1 MCLRSLRFVSYTN
14 EKVPFILTPSW
25 ILRAGKTVP
34 PTREYGLT
42 EPEQCPGTTFKLA
55 CLVRMLCHMSHSVK
69 TKSRPGVSAGQNLVI
84 GSRRKSPMTKNC
96 NIAKLPTKVVDSSQQ
111 SKFGTRSF
119 QVRICHFVSHLKS
132 EIVYFYH
139 FHELSLVIY
148 LVTFSRI
155 LSFDLGHHVVIFS
168 QIMVYL
174 SSSTVKPQSMQVVYA
189 YV

>member
-1 MCLRSLRFVSYTN
+1 
-14 EKVPFILTPSW
+14 
-25 ILRAGKTVP
+25 
-34 PTREYGLT
+34 
-42 EPEQCPGTTFKLA
+42 
-55 CLVRMLCHMSHSVK
+55 
-69 TKSRPGVSAGQNLVI
+69 
-84 GSRRKSPMTKNC
+84 MTKNC

-119 QVRICHFVSHLKS
+119 QVRICHFVSHPKS

-139 FHELSLVIY
+139 FHESSLVIY

-155 LSFDLGHHVVIFS
+155 LSFDLGHHMVIFS

-174 SSSTVKPQSMQVVYA
+174 SSSTVKPQSMQVVYV

>member
-1 MCLRSLRFVSYTN
+1 
-14 EKVPFILTPSW
+14 
-25 ILRAGKTVP
+25 
-34 PTREYGLT
+34 
-42 EPEQCPGTTFKLA
+42 
-55 CLVRMLCHMSHSVK
+55 
-69 TKSRPGVSAGQNLVI
+69 
-84 GSRRKSPMTKNC
+84 MTKNC

-119 QVRICHFVSHLKS
+119 QVHICHFVSHPKS

-139 FHELSLVIY
+139 FHESSLVIY